1 MIFTSINEAFMVVK
15 LASTKIVY
23 EEPKLLYK
31 IIYLI
36 PIDKTNE
43 KIFKAK
49 GGELKS
55 KCIPVT
61 YKINNTQSKTTVNSD
76 ESNRLKC
83 SYTSFESE
91 KSVGQTWAVQ
101 LIGFIAILVFRSMK
115 LTQLQLC
122 FIFMALS

>member
-1 MIFTSINEAFMVVK
+1 MVVK
-15 LASTKIVY
+15 FSNAQLVY

-43 KIFKAK
+43 GIFKAK
-49 GGELKS
+49 AGELKS
-55 KCIPVT
+55 KRIPIN
-61 YKINNTQSKTTVNSD
+61 YKINTTQSKTTVNSD

-91 KSVGQTWAVQ
+91 KSVGKTWALQ
-101 LIGFIAILVFRSMK
+101 LIGFAAIIVFSSIYI
-115 LTQLQLC
+115 T
-122 FIFMALS
+122 